1 MLHIKFYVVEVY
13 QFCEVYFITHKI
25 ILGNLLYFH
34 GLLFFFSLY
43 ALLLFFQGRNGIM
56 KALGS
61 SLPSCFL
68 IVTRS

>member
-34 GLLFFFSLY
+34 GLLFFFLSMLCFY
-43 ALLLFFQGRNGIM
+43 FFKEGM
-56 KALGS
+56 A
-61 SLPSCFL
+61 
-68 IVTRS
+68 